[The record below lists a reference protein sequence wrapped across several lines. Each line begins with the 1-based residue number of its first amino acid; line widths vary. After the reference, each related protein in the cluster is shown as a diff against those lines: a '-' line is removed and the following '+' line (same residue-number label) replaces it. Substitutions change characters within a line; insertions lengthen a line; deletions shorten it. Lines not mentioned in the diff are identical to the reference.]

1 MKINGVVINPV
12 RSVAN
17 AGIAM
22 YQIETVEGR
31 ILSRIAV
38 PLDGDELA
46 DLETLKELTK
56 PIALRWGIIRKG
68 QRNIK

>member
-1 MKINGVVINPV
+1 MKINGLMISPV
-12 RSVAN
+12 RNVVK

-22 YQIETVEGR
+22 YQIETVDGKV
-31 ILSRIAV
+31 LSRIAV